1 MFLSSEASIAARC
14 GHDLGAFG
22 AFELVGW
29 TVMPWTPSL
38 SACLA
43 AFLAFDFRMAFLTTR
58 YILVTVEESC
68 RLQVR
73 WKHCRPA
80 ASFYTQPIVFS
91 QAERLRDFAI
101 WAPNWLALLCFA
113 RVNWLQRN
121 GGAKGHCST
130 PGSTPWLAS
139 YSPTAH
145 PSFQRFHC
153 HGWGQNLP

>member
-1 MFLSSEASIAARC
+1 
-14 GHDLGAFG
+14 
-22 AFELVGW
+22 
-29 TVMPWTPSL
+29 MPWTPSL

-101 WAPNWLALLCFA
+101 WAPNWLALWCFA
-113 RVNWLQRN
+113 GVNWLQRN
-121 GGAKGHCST
+121 GGAKGQCSG

-139 YSPTAH
+139 YSPTALLH
-145 PSFQRFHC
+145 FYVFTAMDGAKICLELALDTAFITSVRGANKIC
-153 HGWGQNLP
+153 VSITTA